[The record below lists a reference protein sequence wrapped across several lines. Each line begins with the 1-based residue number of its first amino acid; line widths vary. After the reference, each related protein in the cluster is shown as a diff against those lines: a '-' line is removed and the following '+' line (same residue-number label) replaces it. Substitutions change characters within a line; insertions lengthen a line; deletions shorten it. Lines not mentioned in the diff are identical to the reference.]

1 MPPLSDQTL
10 LQALQTKQGHRILH
24 LQGTPFEMGLQHGTL
39 LKDLIQENIRKYLKT
54 PSPNL
59 LEHGADRM
67 EEFTKA
73 IPRIT
78 SYIPQKYIEEMKGM
92 AQGADVPFHDILL
105 LNLFPEMFHCC
116 VITASHEASY
126 DKTLYHARVLDYSA
140 GKDLQSSAVL
150 IAAKPND
157 GFAFMNITYAG
168 FIGSVTGMSE
178 AKIAIGE
185 IGGQGY
191 GNWDGMPMSFLLRS
205 ILEEAK
211 TLEDAKEILTK
222 TPRTCEYYYVISDGK
237 TQEAFSC
244 YATNSQIQF
253 ISPNENYSIS
263 PPSQEGL
270 DLVVEKGLSTNPNSI
285 FFKQPKDTLL
295 LTGLSSPE
303 RYPVLLER
311 MESKWGSVDEQVL
324 MDAIQRPVSKESNL
338 HNAIFHPTSLTL
350 WVSHAGMNGEPA
362 CNQPYVKFTYEEL
375 ACGFLV

>member
-1 MPPLSDQTL
+1 
-10 LQALQTKQGHRILH
+10 
-24 LQGTPFEMGLQHGTL
+24 MGLQHGTL
-39 LKDLIQENIRKYLKT
+39 LKDLIQENIKKYLKT
-54 PSPNL
+54 PSANL

-67 EEFTKA
+67 EEFMLA

-78 SYIPQKYIEEMKGM
+78 SYIPKKYIEEMQGV
-92 AQGADVPFHDILL
+92 AQGADASFHDILL

-116 VITASHEASY
+116 VITASHEASH

-150 IAAKPND
+150 IVAKPNK
-157 GFAFMNITYAG
+157 GFAFMNVTYAG

-191 GNWDGMPMSFLLRS
+191 GHWDGIPMSFLLRS
-205 ILEEAK
+205 VLEDAK
-211 TLEDAKEILTK
+211 TLEDAKEILEC

-237 TQEAFSC
+237 TQQAFSC

-263 PPSQEGL
+263 PPPQDGL
-270 DLVVEKGLSTNPNSI
+270 DLTLEKGHSANLNST

-311 MESKWGSVDEQVL
+311 MESQWGNVDEKVL
-324 MDAIQRPVSKESNL
+324 MDMVQRPVSKESNL
-338 HNAIFHPTSLTL
+338 HNAIFHPASLTL
-350 WVSHAGMNGEPA
+350 WVSHAGINGEPA
-362 CNQPYVKFTYEEL
+362 CNQPYVNFTYDEL
-375 ACGFLV
+375 SRGFF

>member
-1 MPPLSDQTL
+1 
-10 LQALQTKQGHRILH
+10 
-24 LQGTPFEMGLQHGTL
+24 MGLQHGTL

-54 PSPNL
+54 PSENL
-59 LEHGADRM
+59 LQHGLGRM
-67 EEFTKA
+67 EEFIPA

-78 SYIPQKYIEEMKGM
+78 SHIPQKYLEEMKGM
-92 AQGADVPFHDILL
+92 AQGADVPFPDILL

-126 DKTLYHARVLDYSA
+126 DGTLYHARVLDYSA

-150 IAAKPND
+150 IVAKPNK
-157 GFAFMNITYAG
+157 GVAFMNVTYAG

-191 GNWDGMPMSFLLRS
+191 GHWDGMPMSFLLRS

-211 TLEDAKEILTK
+211 TLEEAKDILTR
-222 TPRTCEYYYVISDGK
+222 TPRTCEYYYVVSDGK
-237 TQEAFSC
+237 TQQAFSC
-244 YATNSQIQF
+244 YATNSQIKF
-253 ISPNENYSIS
+253 ISPSENYSIS

-270 DLVVEKGLSTNPNSI
+270 DLVVEKGPSTNPNAA

-311 MESKWGSVDEQVL
+311 IELKWGKVDEKVL
-324 MDAIQRPVSKESNL
+324 MDAMQRPVSKESNL
-338 HNAIFHPTSLTL
+338 HNAIFHPASLTF
-350 WVSHAGMNGEPA
+350 WVSHAGVNGEPA
-362 CNQPYVKFTYEEL
+362 CNQPYVKFTYDEL
-375 ACGFLV
+375 RQDFL